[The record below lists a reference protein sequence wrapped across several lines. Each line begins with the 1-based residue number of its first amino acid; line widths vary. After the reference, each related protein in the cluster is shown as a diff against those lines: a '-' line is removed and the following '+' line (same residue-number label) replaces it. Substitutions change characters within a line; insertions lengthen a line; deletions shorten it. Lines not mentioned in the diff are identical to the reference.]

1 MERARVLVEEI
12 ANTRPEALRF
22 NYLQARLNLNQSF
35 ENDGKS
41 LKMLMDMEKDG
52 LNLVAVSRVVGSV
65 EGKELLVRLLNR
77 GATASDLS
85 RVRLESIGLL
95 EQLYGKDSETVEQL
109 LRLENKIS
117 LKEIATFA
125 SIEDKELVK
134 QLAAS
139 TRDPVDFNITSLRDR
154 KSVNRLNDYFEA
166 ESDVI
171 SYLTKLQRQSLP
183 ATRLDNFI
191 AEDPLSRKLL
201 VERLVAEQASVE
213 RFKNHMKL
221 SVLPDDVAYR
231 LVKQGESGEI
241 RVPKL
246 LERLKDWQSGR
257 YYLELVTQHVRA
269 DKPLTELS
277 LSQLDGLSKQ
287 RAELARLALPSSA
300 PKSVWSASGL
310 ERSEAAG
317 ERQKHSSSMFPGYV
331 QAMSRTLLDTAK
343 RLDETIPA
351 DQTIVLLG
359 RDAEPLLPILRQR
372 RDNVQYFMWSRLQE
386 KDAGTA
392 AQWLKEVPPNAV
404 VVDTGHVGTILNTIR
419 KIDTYASGYLIHSA
433 GKYPALLGDS
443 YKRVND
449 LERLPK
455 LIGRSS
461 SYTASGGAIARQ
473 TLRDVK
479 EAATS
484 EAVPLFRGLRQLRW
498 EVERQNRELL
508 RASGLPAWDVWRYS
522 TDFVGLTAKERLA
535 LTSTQQVEQHYE
547 KVAQARDRLR
557 R

>member
-1 MERARVLVEEI
+1 M
-12 ANTRPEALRF
+12 
-22 NYLQARLNLNQSF
+22 
-35 ENDGKS
+35 
-41 LKMLMDMEKDG
+41 
-52 LNLVAVSRVVGSV
+52 
-65 EGKELLVRLLNR
+65 
-77 GATASDLS
+77 
-85 RVRLESIGLL
+85 
-95 EQLYGKDSETVEQL
+95 
-109 LRLENKIS
+109 
-117 LKEIATFA
+117 
-125 SIEDKELVK
+125 VK

-139 TRDPVDFNITSLRDR
+139 TQDPVDFNITSLRDR
-154 KSVNRLNDYFEA
+154 KSVNQLNDYFEA
-166 ESDVI
+166 ESDLI

-183 ATRLDNFI
+183 ATRLSNFI
-191 AEDPLSRKLL
+191 AEDPLSRKPL

-231 LVKQGESGEI
+231 LAKQGESGEI

-257 YYLELVTQHVRA
+257 YYLELLTQHVRA

-287 RAELARLALPSSA
+287 RAELASLALHSSA
-300 PKSVWSASGL
+300 PKSVQSAGL
-310 ERSEAAG
+310 RRSEAAG
-317 ERQKHSSSMFPGYV
+317 ERQKHSSTMFPGYV
-331 QAMSRTLLDTAK
+331 QALSRTLLDTAK

-386 KDAGTA
+386 KDARTA
-392 AQWLKEVPPNAV
+392 AQWLKEVPPDAV
-404 VVDTGHVGTILNTIR
+404 VVDTGHLGTILNTIR

-433 GKYPALLGDS
+433 GKYPQLLPDS

-479 EAATS
+479 EVATA

-522 TDFVGLTAKERLA
+522 TNFVGLTARERLA
-535 LTSTQQVEQHYE
+535 MTTTQQVEQHYE
-547 KVAQARDRLR
+547 KVARPGRSIHQPHRCFPR
-557 R
+557 